1 MANSPEHVD
10 PGDPAA
16 VRAEENAEYR
26 QELERDLREA
36 CAVENFELAFQ
47 PKISLITKQVTGFE
61 ALVRWHHP
69 VRGHVSPTAFI
80 PISEEIGLID
90 DIGQWVLQ
98 QACREAS
105 TWPAH
110 VSVAVN
116 LSPLQLKNASLP
128 AAVAAALQMSGLSP
142 SRLELEITENAVITT
157 GSIDL
162 TVLRTIQDIGVQI
175 VMDDFDVGYSALGR
189 LLHFPFNKIKIDQS
203 FINKIGEDEK
213 AHVTARHIVRAII
226 GLCEDLNIIC
236 TAEGVETEEQLAF
249 LSDAACHEVQG
260 YLIGMPLPAKDVFGT
275 VQNAPEL
282 LHRLTMNLAVKD
294 ADRRATFENIP
305 FAQITET
312 ANDIIIVTTPEL
324 EPPGPVITYVNA
336 AFSRLTGYSA
346 AEAIGLTPRI
356 LQGPG
361 TSRATLELIKAEL
374 RAGRPVHE
382 KILNFGKSGAPYWL
396 DLHIVAL
403 RDAHGAIT
411 HFAAIERDVTM
422 DKRRLDELEH
432 LADRDTLTGIPNRRA
447 FLRAL
452 ESEHAVADAGA
463 TSARQTNGPCLAFI
477 DIDHFKQVNDKLGH
491 AVGDAVLCGVAD
503 CLAENIR
510 RMDILGRLGGE
521 EFAVCMPAVTLQDAK
536 ALAERLRCA
545 VAGAELATPSGPV
558 KITVSVGIACYRR
571 GDTTAALTT
580 RADAAMYAAKRA
592 GRNRVRAQASQPHD
606 QAPRAKVVVE

>member
-396 DLHIVAL
+396 DLRIVPL
-403 RDAHGAIT
+403 CDAEGNIT

-422 DKRRLDELEH
+422 DKRRVDELESFD
-432 LADRDTLTGIPNRRA
+432 DRDTLTGISNRP
-447 FLRAL
+447 AL
-452 ESEHAVADAGA
+452 MRAVADEIEMFVVYGA
-463 TSARQTNGPCLAFI
+463 QDPRRLPPCLAFI
-477 DIDHFKQVNDKLGH
+477 DIDHFRDVNRRLGH
-491 AVGDAVLCGVAD
+491 AIGDMVLFGVAER
-503 CLAENIR
+503 LADNVR
-510 RMDILGRLGGE
+510 RSDMLGRIGGE
-521 EFAVCMPAVTLQDAK
+521 EFAVFMRGVTVPDAE

-545 VAGAELATPSGPV
+545 ISAAPFETPMGPVEVSIGIGVAGYRDGDSVASLMQRAE
-558 KITVSVGIACYRR
+558 
-571 GDTTAALTT
+571 TA
-580 RADAAMYAAKRA
+580 RYAA
-592 GRNRVRAQASQPHD
+592 GRTEGVAANQTIGSS
-606 QAPRAKVVVE
+606 